1 MSNDKPIPT
10 WLPEEEIYLHSIQNS
25 CETLSKLYL
34 EKYKQCKS
42 LQTKLK
48 LPAIIIG
55 SFTGIASFG
64 TETFPKHL
72 QKYVSISVGV
82 ITISI
87 AILNTIES
95 YLKVGE
101 NTSSSIS
108 AATALQ
114 KLREDINKELCIPTP
129 DRVDNG
135 IVFLRDVFTRYLQI
149 LNQAPV
155 LDTQDTMIFLNSHVS
170 TKIKK
175 MLKKTDFASESPSR
189 SLSKMILPD
198 DIDDPLHFGSSKTIT
213 NQMNDIYSFPR
224 HLPSLRDDTKA
235 TIHENKS
242 KKEERQFDSNDLDIQ
257 HDIDDIDSK
266 SKKECI
272 DNV

>member
-1 MSNDKPIPT
+1 MNNEKPIPT

-25 CETLSKLYL
+25 CEELSKLYL
-34 EKYKQCKS
+34 DKYKECKS

-101 NTSSSIS
+101 NTSSSIT

-155 LDTQDTMIFLNSHVS
+155 LDKQEALVFLNSHVS

-175 MLKKTDFASESPSR
+175 MIKKTDFASEVPSR
-189 SLSKMILPD
+189 SLSNAQHSLAFLDKELD
-198 DIDDPLHFGSSKTIT
+198 TKTTSQLQT
-213 NQMNDIYSFPR
+213 NVNINQINDIYEYPR
-224 HLPSLRDDTKA
+224 YLPFLRNDIKSLKDVSTNNMFDKEDVFDTNNSDTHTDIK
-235 TIHENKS
+235 II
-242 KKEERQFDSNDLDIQ
+242 KK
-257 HDIDDIDSK
+257 
-266 SKKECI
+266 
-272 DNV
+272 